1 MAVLLER
8 DAATD
13 TVRTARVV
21 FCGAGPVP
29 VRLPAAEDALV
40 GTGDGEQAVAAAARA
55 ALARLTP
62 TDDVHAT
69 AEYRRESAAHLL
81 VRACTTAWE
90 RS

>member
-40 GTGDGEQAVAAAARA
+40 GTGDGEQAVAAAA
-55 ALARLTP
+55 LARLTP